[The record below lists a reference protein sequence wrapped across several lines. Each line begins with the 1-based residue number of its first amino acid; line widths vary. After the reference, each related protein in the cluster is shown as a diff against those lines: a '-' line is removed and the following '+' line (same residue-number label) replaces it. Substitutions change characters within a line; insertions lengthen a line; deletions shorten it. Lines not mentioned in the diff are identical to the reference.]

1 MASQQENLEALHRP
15 SGIMTTPRE
24 LLHGQRLQAKAFVL
38 TNRDVTVEAAI
49 V

>member
-1 MASQQENLEALHRP
+1 MTSQQENLEALHRR

-24 LLHGQRLQAKAFVL
+24 LLDGQPLQAKAFVL
-38 TNRDVTVEAAI
+38 TNRDVTVEAPI